1 MYLEHIILFWKM
13 RSAHDTSLEQ
23 QFSNTEYHH
32 PLDKGL
38 GRSVY
43 AITFAPYEELTS
55 MQSC

>member
-1 MYLEHIILFWKM
+1 MIPSI
-13 RSAHDTSLEQ
+13 EQ

-43 AITFAPYEELTS
+43 VIIFAPYEELTS
-55 MQSC
+55 MQPC